1 MNKWKLLIIPFVAV
15 MLLVGCAQP
24 NAGELGEQG
33 LELERAGQVDEAIE
47 KYTEAIEQRPDS
59 LGFRLMRINAYMAK
73 EDYDS
78 AIEDYT
84 EIIRLFPEQYGAKAY
99 FGRGQAYEA
108 KGDLEH
114 AIADFE
120 KAISVSSDENF
131 IEKVQQELERVRQ

>member
-1 MNKWKLLIIPFVAV
+1 MNKGGLLTIPLIAV
-15 MLLVGCAQP
+15 ILLVGCAQP

-33 LELERAGQVDEAIE
+33 LEFERAGQVDQAIE

-59 LGFRLMRINAYMAK
+59 LGFRLMRVNAYMSK
-73 EDYDS
+73 KDYDS

-99 FGRGQAYEA
+99 FDRGQAYEA

-131 IEKVQQELERVRQ
+131 IEKVQQEIERLRQ